1 MSMPIIACV
10 DTRCVYTRVIPHTT
24 EVHSGSTDSNRGVLR
39 YYEGGR
45 LLGSAHQEFT
55 AHQAQ
60 YGTGRKGAV
69 RLLQLD
75 VQRSMQPTPQAE
87 PTGPCS

>member
-24 EVHSGSTDSNRGVLR
+24 EVHSGSPDSHRGALR
-39 YYEGGR
+39 YYEGGH
-45 LLGSAHQEFT
+45 LLGSAHQEYP

-60 YGTGRKGAV
+60 YVTGRQGAV

-75 VQRSMQPTPQAE
+75 VQRSVHPTPH
-87 PTGPCS
+87 